1 MTASNAI
8 RARASDWEFTDV
20 IRTPSTIGRVEKKV
34 APKLRTEIVC
44 DWYQATMPST
54 LREVVLEQLTSV
66 FGAAEA
72 RDDIPNKMRC
82 YQECLQFPDGA
93 RFYHSNRYYE
103 TCCLVISGKT
113 KPTENFRLL
122 KCLFD
127 LGVKI
132 IRMDLAFDDRRG
144 ALSLDSVC
152 DAVDAG
158 NAVTRWKEFDS
169 HKKTSLSSGVQR
181 GRSIQFGSKKSAS
194 YLVAYDKGL
203 ETGTAEEGEWIRW
216 ELRLS
221 DSETEMFST
230 EFFSHFPENASTDL
244 RGSTPKAKAILLC
257 YDASDLPVQNSDI
270 SPELV
275 ERFERLALDALKS
288 RLSFR
293 DRTTA
298 SNVSRAKQL
307 PWWESFLEYFDPISK
322 EMPTRDY
329 AEYEGGESQSSKKM
343 HRETVTRKRAEEML
357 TEIYEEHIRP
367 HAANYLDE
375 LVRNIPEYEEPAPAN
390 AGQGIDA
397 AILALVGLLPTQD
410 NNVITFPSSRRWLAS
425 NADKSLLHRSAEVVR
440 LDTWGRESS
449 VGSG

>member
-1 MTASNAI
+1 MASSNAI
-8 RARASDWEFTDV
+8 GARVSDWDFEDV
-20 IRTPSTIGRVEKKV
+20 IRTPSTIGKVERK
-34 APKLRTEIVC
+34 AEPKPGTIAC
-44 DWYQATMPST
+44 DWFQATMPST
-54 LREVVLEQLTSV
+54 LHEVVLKQLTSA
-66 FGAAEA
+66 FGSAEV
-72 RDDIPNKMRC
+72 RSDIPSSMHC
-82 YQECLQFPDGA
+82 YRECLQFPDGA
-93 RFYHSNRYYE
+93 RLYHSNCYHA
-103 TCCLVISGKT
+103 TCCLVISGMA
-113 KPTENFRLL
+113 KPTEHFSLL
-122 KCLFD
+122 QNLFD
-127 LGVKI
+127 LGVKPT
-132 IRMDLAFDDRRG
+132 RWDLAFDDRRG
-144 ALSLDSVC
+144 TLSLDSVC
-152 DAVDAG
+152 DAADAG
-158 NAVTRWKEFDS
+158 SAVTRWKAFGS
-169 HKKTSLSSGVQR
+169 QKKISLSSGIQR
-181 GRSIQFGSKKSAS
+181 GRSIQFGSKTSAS

-230 EFFSHFPENASTDL
+230 EFFSNFPGKAGTDL

-322 EMPTRDY
+322 EIPTRDY
-329 AEYEGGESQSSKKM
+329 AEYEGGESQSSKKT

-375 LVRNIPEYEEPAPAN
+375 LVRNIPEYEDPTPAN

-397 AILALVGLLPTQD
+397 ATLALVGLLPTQD
-410 NNVITFPSSRRWLAS
+410 NNVITFHSSRRWLAS
-425 NADKSLLHRSAEVVR
+425 NADRSLQHRAAEVVR
-440 LDTWGRESS
+440 LDAWRLRSS